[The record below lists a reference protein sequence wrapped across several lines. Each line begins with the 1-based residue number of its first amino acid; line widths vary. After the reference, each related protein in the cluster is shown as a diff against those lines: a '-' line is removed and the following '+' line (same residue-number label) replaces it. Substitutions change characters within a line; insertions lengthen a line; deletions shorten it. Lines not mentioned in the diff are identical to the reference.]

1 MKRTARRLCILAA
14 LACAAPAAA
23 QEAWPQKNVR
33 LVVAFAPAGPADIVA
48 RLLGQSLQ
56 DKWGKPV
63 VVENRAG
70 AGGNAGAA
78 AVARAEPDG
87 YSILV
92 TTSAF
97 VVNLSLYD
105 KPGYALAD
113 FKAAVYAATTPNI
126 VVSSPTL
133 RASTLPEIIAAA
145 KTANLSYASAG
156 VGTTTQLAGEL
167 IFKILAGVDIRHV
180 PFTGAAPAANALVAG
195 QVPLAMLTVSSA
207 GPFIK
212 SGAMKAVAVTTTRRV
227 AELPDTPTV
236 TETGVGEVEAATD
249 IFFFMPARTPDDIV
263 AKFNADARALLG
275 SDALAAAFK
284 AAGVAPVLVDSAA
297 ANAYVAREV
306 EKWGDVIRRAGVKLD

>member
-1 MKRTARRLCILAA
+1 MKTTARRLCVLAA

-212 SGAMKAVAVTTTRRV
+212 SGAMKAVAVTTARRV

-236 TETGVGEVEAATD
+236 TETGVGNVEAATD
-249 IFFFMPARTPDDIV
+249 IFFFMPSRDD
-263 AKFNADARALLG
+263 F
-275 SDALAAAFK
+275 
-284 AAGVAPVLVDSAA
+284 
-297 ANAYVAREV
+297 
-306 EKWGDVIRRAGVKLD
+306 